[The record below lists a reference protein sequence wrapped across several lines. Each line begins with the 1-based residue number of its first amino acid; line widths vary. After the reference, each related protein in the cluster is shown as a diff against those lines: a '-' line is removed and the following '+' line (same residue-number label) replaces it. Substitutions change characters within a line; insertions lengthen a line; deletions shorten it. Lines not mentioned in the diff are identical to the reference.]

1 MPLLKTTVATITQSL
16 AAVAAAEGALATARQ
31 LLDDKR
37 GQLQASKDEIAQLDV
52 TLTDADEIGITRR
65 AMLQGKIPLI
75 ERAIKGR
82 VSDVER
88 AEARLVAEKATVR
101 VALAEAAKEIGA
113 ERKAALVAAIAP
125 LQDDRFA
132 QWCGERAPSVTSCET
147 FARNVDAAVG
157 QLGLSLEQ
165 LSKIIISGTV
175 PAFQAPQA
183 PLASLVALSQ
193 QPPWAS

>member
-1 MPLLKTTVATITQSL
+1 MPIQKSTINSINQSL
-16 AAVAAAEGALATARQ
+16 AAVAAAEGALALARQ

-37 GQLQASKDEIAQLDV
+37 GLLQDSREEIAQLDV

-65 AMLQGKIPLI
+65 ALLQGKVPLI
-75 ERAIKGR
+75 ERAIK
-82 VSDVER
+82 VLEADVER
-88 AEARLVAEKATVR
+88 VAGRLEAAKATVR
-101 VALAEAAKEIGA
+101 VALAAAAKEIGV

-132 QWCGERAPSVTSCET
+132 QWCGERAPSVTGCET
-147 FARNVDAAVG
+147 FARNVDVAMT

-183 PLASLVALSQ
+183 SAASLVLLSEQ
-193 QPPWAS
+193 RPWL

>member
-1 MPLLKTTVATITQSL
+1 MPIQKSTINSINQSL

-37 GQLQASKDEIAQLDV
+37 GQLQGSREEIAQLDV

-65 AMLQGKIPLI
+65 ALLQGKVPLI
-75 ERAIKGR
+75 ERAIK
-82 VSDVER
+82 VLEADVER
-88 AEARLVAEKATVR
+88 VAGRLEAAKATVR
-101 VALAEAAKEIGA
+101 VALAAAAKEIGV

-132 QWCGERAPSVTSCET
+132 QWCGERAPSVTGCET
-147 FARNVDAAVG
+147 FARNVDVAMT

-183 PLASLVALSQ
+183 SSASLVALSEQ
-193 QPPWAS
+193 RPWL